1 MCYQICDSERN
12 LLMCHI
18 MINKAIWL
26 LTGVLSFIAAVTGV
40 CNPVIYKGLV
50 SSDFMPGVLS
60 QDLMTIAASVSLIA
74 LVLLMKKEDIVK
86 QILIIGILGYILYA
100 YGIYSIEQF
109 YNELYLLYLSIFGL
123 SFYSIVLGIAFI
135 QEDAHQKVRIGKGV
149 KNISAGISL
158 MIPMLFYPLW
168 ISQLIPLMIEG
179 NKIESAYSVYILDM
193 AFVLPLFVVIP
204 VMALKGRELGL
215 ILMPVLFIKGF
226 TLLFSVALGVFLKP
240 YFHQETNLAEFFLY
254 FLISILFFAIAIL
267 YFKSMKVQSSS

>member
-1 MCYQICDSERN
+1 
-12 LLMCHI
+12 MCHI
-18 MINKAIWL
+18 KINKTIWL

-50 SSDFMPGVLS
+50 SSAFMPGVLS

-74 LVLLMKKEDIVK
+74 LVLLMKKEDVIK

-135 QEDAHQKVRIGKGV
+135 SDDEHLKVRIGKGV
-149 KNISAGISL
+149 KNLSAGISL

-204 VMALKGRELGL
+204 VMALK
-215 ILMPVLFIKGF
+215 
-226 TLLFSVALGVFLKP
+226 
-240 YFHQETNLAEFFLY
+240 
-254 FLISILFFAIAIL
+254 
-267 YFKSMKVQSSS
+267 